1 MDAMR
6 PELSAKEIVQ
16 NLRNRAAVLKKHIVL
31 PEGGDLRMLKA
42 AQRLTGEQVCR
53 VTLLGNEKEIRKNA
67 ENNGISLAGV
77 EVVDPASSKLSDPF
91 SEKFFERRKHKGIT
105 PEDARKTLAD
115 PLFFGAMMV
124 AENFADG
131 SVAGAIHTT
140 GDVLRAGIQCIGL
153 AEGINVVSSI
163 FLMIV
168 PGWDQVLTYADAGV
182 LPDPDSEQL
191 ASIAISS
198 AQTHQR
204 LTGVDPC
211 VAMLSFSTKGS
222 AQHPHV
228 DKVRAA
234 TELVRRKAPSLI
246 VDGELQADAAIVPAI
261 SASKAPGSPV
271 AGRANVLIFPDLD
284 AGNISYKLT
293 QRLAKATA
301 LGPLVQGLR
310 KPAMDL
316 SRGCSAEDIVDVAA
330 ICSILS
336 E

>member
-1 MDAMR
+1 MKTMKT
-6 PELSAKEIVQ
+6 ELSAREIVQ
-16 NLRNRAAVLKKHIVL
+16 NLRNRAAALKKHIVL
-31 PEGGDLRMLKA
+31 PEGSDIRMLKA
-42 AQRLTGEQVCR
+42 AQRLAGEQICR
-53 VTLLGNEKEIRKNA
+53 VTVLGDGEAIRKNA
-67 ENNGISLAGV
+67 GKNGISLADV
-77 EVVDPASSKLSDPF
+77 EVIDPVSSNRSGPF
-91 SEKFFERRKHKGIT
+91 PEKFYEKRKHKGIT
-105 PEDARKTLAD
+105 PEDARKAVED

-124 AENFADG
+124 AENLADG
-131 SVAGAIHTT
+131 SVAGAVNTT
-140 GDVLRAGIQCIGL
+140 GNVLRAGIQCIGL
-153 AEGINVVSSI
+153 AEGISVVSSI

-182 LPDPDSEQL
+182 VPDPDSEQL

-198 AQTHQR
+198 AQTHKR
-204 LTGVDPC
+204 LTGVEPC

-234 TELVRRKAPSLI
+234 TERVRIKEPSLTI
-246 VDGELQADAAIVPAI
+246 DGELQADAALVPAI

-293 QRLAKATA
+293 QRLANATA

-316 SRGCSAEDIVDVAA
+316 SRGCSVDDIVDVAA

>member
-1 MDAMR
+1 MKNE
-6 PELSAKEIVQ
+6 PSAWEIVQ
-16 NLRNRAAVLKKHIVL
+16 NLRNRAAALNKRIVL
-31 PEGGDLRMLKA
+31 PEGGDIRMLKA
-42 AQRLTGEQVCR
+42 AQRLAGGRICK
-53 VTLLGNEKEIRKNA
+53 VTILGDEKGIRENARKN
-67 ENNGISLAGV
+67 GVSLADV
-77 EVVDPASSKLSDPF
+77 EVTDPVSSSRLGAF
-91 SEKFFERRKHKGIT
+91 SEKFFEKRKHKGVT
-105 PEDARKTLAD
+105 PEDARKAVED

-124 AENFADG
+124 DADLADG
-131 SVAGAIHTT
+131 SVAGSVNTT
-140 GDVLRAGIQCIGL
+140 GNVLRAGIQCIGL
-153 AEGINVVSSI
+153 AEGISVVSSI

-168 PGWDQVLTYADAGV
+168 PGWEQVLTYADAGV
-182 LPDPDSEQL
+182 VPDPDSEQL
-191 ASIAISS
+191 ASIAVSS
-198 AQTHQR
+198 AQTHKR

-234 TELVRRKAPSLI
+234 TEQVRVKAPALT
-246 VDGELQADAAIVPAI
+246 VDGELQADAALVPSV
-261 SASKAPGSPV
+261 SAGKAPGSPV

-316 SRGCSAEDIVDVAA
+316 SRGCSVDDIVDVAA
-330 ICSILS
+330 ICAILS